1 MKFENILNE
10 EFCNK
15 LVQVASQTIGHNV
28 LLTDDNGIILA
39 NADHT
44 RIGSLHEASLRVVC
58 QGKAEYHGQAE
69 SNRMVGTMPG
79 VTIPIFLE
87 DQVVGTIG
95 ITGRPK
101 EISQY
106 ATLIQQFS
114 QLFLGFQ
121 SQRQFEG
128 RLEHQKGE
136 LLQEIISFNWVTG
149 DPVTVSSR
157 AYELGI
163 DLNMRRVVV
172 VVDFGPEWDAC
183 LQQDSTDAVRQI
195 FSSQQDFVC
204 MRGDR
209 ICVVLA
215 VLEEKTADWEGQED
229 LMEKCA
235 ALEEQLRV
243 VYERVSIGIGTLANS
258 VESLRVSY
266 ENALFALQVLKNRGK
281 TEGAYLATRD
291 VLLEKL
297 ASALPESACE
307 EAIAL
312 GFRGVWESRQ
322 REDILELVEYWC
334 GLRFNFSQ
342 TARALH
348 VHKSTLIYR
357 FQRIR
362 DLYGVDLY
370 DQNQAMAL
378 YLLCLQYKMK
388 KQSENKI
395 SDKS

>member
-1 MKFENILNE
+1 
-10 EFCNK
+10 
-15 LVQVASQTIGHNV
+15 
-28 LLTDDNGIILA
+28 
-39 NADHT
+39 
-44 RIGSLHEASLRVVC
+44 
-58 QGKAEYHGQAE
+58 
-69 SNRMVGTMPG
+69 
-79 VTIPIFLE
+79 
-87 DQVVGTIG
+87 
-95 ITGRPK
+95 
-101 EISQY
+101 
-106 ATLIQQFS
+106 
-114 QLFLGFQ
+114 
-121 SQRQFEG
+121 
-128 RLEHQKGE
+128 
-136 LLQEIISFNWVTG
+136 
-149 DPVTVSSR
+149 
-157 AYELGI
+157 
-163 DLNMRRVVV
+163 
-172 VVDFGPEWDAC
+172 
-183 LQQDSTDAVRQI
+183 
-195 FSSQQDFVC
+195 